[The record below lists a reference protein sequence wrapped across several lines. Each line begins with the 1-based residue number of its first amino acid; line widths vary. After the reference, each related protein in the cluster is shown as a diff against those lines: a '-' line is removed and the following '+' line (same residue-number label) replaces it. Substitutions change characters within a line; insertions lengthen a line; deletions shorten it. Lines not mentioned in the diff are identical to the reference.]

1 MLERFEF
8 ITAGRIVFG
17 SGALHELP
25 SLVEPFGNRALVV
38 TGADSRRAAPLFE
51 LLEAAHIAYH
61 VFSVSGE
68 PSVQTA
74 CDGTAQARHFAAQ
87 FVIGIGGGGA
97 LDAAKA
103 VAALVTNA
111 GDPLDYLEVIG
122 KAQPLTNAPLP
133 YIAIPTTAGTGS
145 EATRNAVLTA
155 ETQRVKVSLRSPLML
170 PRLALIDP
178 SLTHSLPPHVTAS
191 SGLDALTQLIE
202 PFVCRRANPIT
213 DALCREGITNAA
225 WALPRAYANGDD
237 AEAREAMAYASLFG
251 GIALANAGLGVVHG
265 FAAPIGGMFGAP
277 HGTICAALLPHS
289 MAANVRALR
298 AQDDAFARDRLMRFE
313 EIALLLDAEA
323 PEAEAAVEAL
333 HALCARLNIP
343 RLRDLGVQREAF
355 AEIVQKAKA
364 SNSMKANPV
373 ALSDFELHAILDSAW

>member
-8 ITAGRIVFG
+8 MTAERVIFG
-17 SGALHELP
+17 SGALRELP
-25 SLVEPFGNRALVV
+25 SLIAPLGERALVV
-38 TGADSRRAAPLFE
+38 TGADARRAAPLFA
-51 LLEAAHIAYH
+51 LLEEAHIAYQ

-68 PSVQTA
+68 PSIATA
-74 CDGTAQARHFAAQ
+74 HAGAEHARHCAAQ
-87 FVIGIGGGGA
+87 CVIGIGGGGA

-103 VAALVTNA
+103 IAALATNA
-111 GDPLDYLEVIG
+111 GDPLDYLEVVG
-122 KAQPLTNAPLP
+122 KGLPLMNAPLP

-145 EATRNAVLTA
+145 EVTRNAVLTA
-155 ETQRVKVSLRSPLML
+155 EAQRVKVSLRSPLML

-178 SLTHSLPPHVTAS
+178 TLTHSLPPAVTAS

-202 PFVCRRANPIT
+202 PFVSRRANPLT
-213 DALCREGITNAA
+213 DALCREGIANAA

-237 AEAREAMAYASLFG
+237 AEAREAMAYASLFSG
-251 GIALANAGLGVVHG
+251 MALANAGLGVVHG

-277 HGTICAALLPHS
+277 HGAICAALLPHGA
-289 MAANVRALR
+289 AANIRALR

-313 EIALLLDAEA
+313 EIALLLDAES
-323 PEAEAAVEAL
+323 PEAEAGVEVL
-333 HALCARLNIP
+333 HKLCAQLNIP
-343 RLRDLGVQREAF
+343 RLRDLGVTREAF

>member
-8 ITAGRIVFG
+8 MTAERIVFG
-17 SGALHELP
+17 NGVLRELP
-25 SLVEPFGNRALVV
+25 SLAKPFGERALVV
-38 TGADSRRAAPLFE
+38 TGNDARRAAPVFE
-51 LLEAAHIAYH
+51 LLESAAIAYE

-68 PSVQTA
+68 PTVQTA
-74 CDGTAQARHFAAQ
+74 CDGAMKARGYAAQ
-87 FVIGIGGGGA
+87 LIVGIGGGGA

-103 VAALVTNA
+103 IAALATNE
-111 GDPLDYLEVIG
+111 GDPLDYLEVVG
-122 KAQPLTNAPLP
+122 KAQPLINAPLP

-155 ETQRVKVSLRSPLML
+155 EAQRVKVSLRSPLML
-170 PRLALIDP
+170 PRIALLDP
-178 SLTHSLPPHVTAS
+178 RLTHSLPPQVTAS

-202 PFVCRRANPIT
+202 PFICRRANPMT
-213 DALCREGITNAA
+213 DALCREGIASVA
-225 WALPRAYANGDD
+225 WALPRAYADGSD
-237 AEAREAMAYASLFG
+237 AEAREAMAYASLFS

-277 HGTICAALLPHS
+277 HGMICASLLPHG

-298 AQDDAFARDRLMRFE
+298 AQDDSFARERLARLE
-313 EIALLLDAEA
+313 EVALLLDADA

-333 HALCARLNIP
+333 HALCANLNVP
-343 RLRDLGVQREAF
+343 SLRALGVQREAF
-355 AEIVQKAKA
+355 SEIVQKAKV

-373 ALSDFELHAILDSAW
+373 ALSDFELHAILEAAW

>member
-8 ITAGRIVFG
+8 MTAGRIVFG
-17 SGALHELP
+17 NGALRELP
-25 SLVEPFGNRALVV
+25 SLIAPLGERALVV
-38 TGADSRRAAPLFE
+38 TGADARRAAPLFA
-51 LLEAAHIAYH
+51 LLEEAHIAYH

-68 PSVQTA
+68 PSIATA
-74 CDGTAQARHFAAQ
+74 HAGAQQARQFAAQ
-87 FVIGIGGGGA
+87 CVIGIGGGGA

-103 VAALVTNA
+103 IAALATNA
-111 GDPLDYLEVIG
+111 GDPLDYLEVVG
-122 KAQPLTNAPLP
+122 KGLPLMNAPLP

-145 EATRNAVLTA
+145 EVTRNAVLTA
-155 ETQRVKVSLRSPLML
+155 EAQRVKVSLRSPLML

-178 SLTHSLPPHVTAS
+178 TLTHSLPPAVTAS

-202 PFVCRRANPIT
+202 PFVSRRANPLT
-213 DALCREGITNAA
+213 DALCREGIANAA

-237 AEAREAMAYASLFG
+237 AEAREAMAYASLFSG
-251 GIALANAGLGVVHG
+251 MALANAGLGVVHG

-277 HGTICAALLPHS
+277 HGAICAALLPHGA
-289 MAANVRALR
+289 AANIRALR

-313 EIALLLDAEA
+313 EIALLLDAES
-323 PEAEAAVEAL
+323 PEAEAGVEAL
-333 HALCARLNIP
+333 HKLCAQLNIP
-343 RLRDLGVQREAF
+343 RLRDLGVTREAF

>member
-8 ITAGRIVFG
+8 MTAGRIVFG
-17 SGALHELP
+17 SGALRELP
-25 SLVEPFGNRALVV
+25 SLAEPFGKRALVV
-38 TGADSRRAAPLFE
+38 TGADSRRAAPLFA
-51 LLEAAHIAYH
+51 LLEEACIAYH
-61 VFSVSGE
+61 IFSVSGE

-74 CDGTAQARHFAAQ
+74 CEGTAQARQFEAQ

-103 VAALVTNA
+103 IAALATNA
-111 GDPLDYLEVIG
+111 GDPLDYLEVVG

-155 ETQRVKVSLRSPLML
+155 EAQRVKVSLRSPLML

-178 SLTHSLPPHVTAS
+178 TLTHSLPPSVTAS

-213 DALCREGITNAA
+213 DALCREGMTNAA
-225 WALPRAYANGDD
+225 WALPRAYSDGND

-251 GIALANAGLGVVHG
+251 GMALANAGLGVVHG

-277 HGTICAALLPHS
+277 HGTICACLLPYGV
-289 MAANVRALR
+289 AANIRALR
-298 AQDDAFARDRLMRFE
+298 AQNDAFARERLMRFE
-313 EIALLLDAEA
+313 EIALLLDAES

-333 HALCARLNIP
+333 HALCARLNVP

>member
-8 ITAGRIVFG
+8 MTAGRIVFG
-17 SGALHELP
+17 SGALRELP
-25 SLVEPFGNRALVV
+25 NLVEPFGRRALVV
-38 TGADSRRAAPLFE
+38 TGADSRRAAPLFA
-51 LLEAAHIAYH
+51 LLDEAHIAYH

-74 CDGTAQARHFAAQ
+74 CDGTAQARQFEAQ

-103 VAALVTNA
+103 IAALATNA
-111 GDPLDYLEVIG
+111 GDPLDYLEVVG
-122 KAQPLTNAPLP
+122 KAQPLINAPLP

-155 ETQRVKVSLRSPLML
+155 EAQRVKVSLRSPLML

-178 SLTHSLPPHVTAS
+178 TLTHSLPPHVTAS

-213 DALCREGITNAA
+213 DALCREGMTNAA
-225 WALPRAYANGDD
+225 WALPRAYSDGND

-277 HGTICAALLPHS
+277 HGTICACLLPYGV
-289 MAANVRALR
+289 AANVRALR
-298 AQDDAFARDRLMRFE
+298 AQNDSFARDRLMRFE
-313 EIALLLDAEA
+313 EIALLLDAES
-323 PEAEAAVEAL
+323 PEAEATVEAL
-333 HALCARLNIP
+333 HALCARLNVP

>member
-8 ITAGRIVFG
+8 MTAGRIIFG
-17 SGALHELP
+17 NGVLRELP
-25 SLVEPFGNRALVV
+25 NLAKAFGERALVV
-38 TGADSRRAAPLFE
+38 TGSDAQRAAPVLT
-51 LLEAAHIAYH
+51 LLEDAHIRYH

-68 PSVQTA
+68 PTVQTA
-74 CDGTAQARHFAAQ
+74 CNGVAHARNFAAQ
-87 FVIGIGGGGA
+87 LVVGIGGGGA

-103 VAALVTNA
+103 IAALATNQ
-111 GDPLDYLEVIG
+111 GDPLDYLEIVG

-170 PRLALIDP
+170 PRIALIDP

-202 PFVCRRANPIT
+202 PFICRRANPIT

-225 WALPRAYANGDD
+225 WALPRAYADGND
-237 AEAREAMAYASLFG
+237 AEAREAMAYASLFS

-277 HGTICAALLPHS
+277 HGMICACLLPHG

-313 EIALLLDAEA
+313 EIALLLDAES

-333 HALCARLNIP
+333 HALCARLNVP
-343 RLRDLGVQREAF
+343 RLRDLGVPREAF
-355 AEIVQKAKA
+355 SEIVQKAKV

-373 ALSDFELHAILDSAW
+373 ALSDFELHAILDFAW

>member
-8 ITAGRIVFG
+8 MTAGRILFG
-17 SGALHELP
+17 NGVLRELP
-25 SLVEPFGNRALVV
+25 SLAKPFGARALVV
-38 TGADSRRAAPLFE
+38 TGSDARRAAPVFA
-51 LLEAAHIAYH
+51 LLESASIAYE

-68 PSVQTA
+68 PTVQTA
-74 CDGTAQARHFAAQ
+74 CDGAAKARACAAQ
-87 FVIGIGGGGA
+87 LVIGIGGGGA

-103 VAALVTNA
+103 IAALATNE

-122 KAQPLTNAPLP
+122 KAQPLINAPLP

-155 ETQRVKVSLRSPLML
+155 EAQRVKVSLRSPLML
-170 PRLALIDP
+170 PRVALIDP
-178 SLTHSLPPHVTAS
+178 SLTHSLPPQVTAS

-202 PFVCRRANPIT
+202 PFICRRANPMT
-213 DALCREGITNAA
+213 DALCREGMAHVA
-225 WALPRAYANGDD
+225 WALPRAYADGSD
-237 AEAREAMAYASLFG
+237 AEAREAMACASLFS

-277 HGTICAALLPHS
+277 HGMICASLLPHG

-298 AQDDAFARDRLMRFE
+298 AQDDSFARERLTRLE
-313 EIALLLDAEA
+313 EVALLLDADS

-333 HALCARLNIP
+333 HALCARLNVP
-343 RLRDLGVQREAF
+343 PLRALGVPREAF
-355 AEIVQKAKA
+355 PELVQKAKA

-373 ALSDFELHAILDSAW
+373 ALSDFELHAILEAAW